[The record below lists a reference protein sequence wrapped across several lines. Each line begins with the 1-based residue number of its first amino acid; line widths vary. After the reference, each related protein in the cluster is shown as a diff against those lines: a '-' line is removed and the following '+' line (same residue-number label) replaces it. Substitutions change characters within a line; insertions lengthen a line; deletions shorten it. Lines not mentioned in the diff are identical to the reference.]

1 MNDINFV
8 EVDAT
13 SIEAQ
18 AITDYE
24 AAYEAATGEKLT
36 LSAADPRRLHILSLT
51 SQIIQLK
58 NEINYTGKMNLLAYA
73 QGDFLDH
80 LGLMVGVTRLPSA
93 AAVTTMEYVI
103 STALTHS
110 EIIPKGTRFTP
121 DGKTYFATNLI
132 HVVPAGETRV
142 EFSVS
147 CLETGE
153 AGNGFVAGQICKL
166 VDPLPWVQ
174 SVSNITTS
182 EGGADAES
190 DEHLRER
197 IRLAPEAFSV
207 AGCYGAYKF
216 WAMSAHQSIIDVA
229 VVGPSDSGDIN
240 PGEVYI
246 YPLLTGGEVPGTEIL
261 ELVLETLDDEKV
273 RPLTDHVLVKAPE
286 VVPYRLQIKYYL
298 LKTALDA
305 TTAKTAT
312 ENAVKTWLTWQSA
325 VIGRDINT
333 DYLIYLLR
341 SAGVHR
347 VEISSPAFKVLN
359 KWQLAVL
366 DGDPMVEFGGL
377 EDG

>member
-1 MNDINFV
+1 MNDVNFID
-8 EVDAT
+8 VDAT
-13 SIEAQ
+13 AIEAR
-18 AITDYE
+18 AIADYG
-24 AAYEAATGEKLT
+24 AAFEAATGEKLS
-36 LSAADPRRLHILSLT
+36 LSAADPRRLHLLSLT

-80 LGLMVGVTRLPSA
+80 LGLMVGVTRLPAA
-93 AAVTTMEYVI
+93 AAVTTMEYVT

-121 DGKTYFATNLI
+121 DGKVYFATTTI
-132 HVVPAGETRV
+132 HVVRAGETRA
-142 EFSVS
+142 EFTVA
-147 CLETGE
+147 CVDTGDT
-153 AGNGFVAGQICKL
+153 GNGFAAGQISKL

-174 SVSNITTS
+174 SVSNISTS

-207 AGCYGAYKF
+207 AGSYGAYKF

-229 VVGPSDSGDIN
+229 VVGPSDTEN
-240 PGEVYI
+240 VKPGEVYV
-246 YPLLTGGEVPGTEIL
+246 YPLLTGGEIPGTEIL
-261 ELVLETLDDEKV
+261 ELVLETLDHEKR
-273 RPLTDHVLVKAPE
+273 RPLTDHVFVQAPE
-286 VVPYRLQIKYYL
+286 VVPYRLDLKYYL

-305 TTAKTAT
+305 TAT
-312 ENAVKTWLTWQSA
+312 KAAAENAVKTWITWQSA
-325 VIGRDINT
+325 AIGHDINT

-341 SAGVHR
+341 AAGVHR
-347 VEISSPAFKVLN
+347 VEIASPVFKVLH

-366 DGDPMVEFGGL
+366 SGDTVIEFGGL